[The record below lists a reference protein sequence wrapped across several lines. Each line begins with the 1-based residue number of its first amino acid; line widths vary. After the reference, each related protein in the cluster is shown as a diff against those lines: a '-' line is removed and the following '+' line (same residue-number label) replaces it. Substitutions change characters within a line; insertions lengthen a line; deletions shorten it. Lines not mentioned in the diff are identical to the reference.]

1 MKKIVIIGATTG
13 IGRALAELYAQKGYE
28 MAITGRRLNL
38 LEEIKDKYPTS
49 KIITRQM
56 DVADTESSRKTMDE
70 LVKVLGGID
79 IVLLNAGVGYPKATY
94 EQELSTV
101 DINARGFLALANWS
115 YEYFT
120 TKGSGQFAGVSSVAG
135 VRSSPYAPEYHAS
148 KAFISSYME
157 GLRMR
162 SRKWNPNISVT
173 DIRPGYVD
181 TPMTKSNKGM
191 FWVATPEKAASQI
204 YDAIN
209 ARKSVVYITKR
220 YVLLANLLR
229 ILPEWLIAKF
239 M

>member
-13 IGRALAELYAQKGYE
+13 IGRASAELYAQKGYE
-28 MAITGRRLNL
+28 VAITGRRLNL
-38 LEEIKDKYPTS
+38 LDEVKDKYPNA

-70 LVKVLGGID
+70 LAEILGGID
-79 IVLLNAGVGYPKATY
+79 IILLNAGVGYPKATY
-94 EQELSTV
+94 EQEISTV

-115 YEYFT
+115 YEYFSK
-120 TKGSGQFAGVSSVAG
+120 KGSGQFAGVSSVAG

-157 GLRMR
+157 GLRLR

-220 YVLLANLLR
+220 YVLLATLLR
-229 ILPEWLIAKF
+229 ILPEWLIAK
-239 M
+239 MM